1 MDNLSAKD
9 RKLFEELTKQIEK
22 LKTDLEAEKQ
32 KLRQVHRDKV
42 LELKA
47 KQEEFDKKL
56 ERALEVQARKRET
69 DKQVDLKAVEEK
81 IKKQKEREIKNI
93 WRLKEDEIKRL
104 KRQFAREKEESIKET
119 IENERKKS
127 VEKVHEGEDILT
139 AKITQLTKDIF
150 ALNEHN
156 TKLEEQIKHL
166 TQENH
171 EKIEL
176 MRRMK
181 KEHEAKIETLVKQYK
196 SDAMRET
203 AKLKLAERRIHEKEQ
218 HLSLIEHKADM
229 ANLEREAVSEELT
242 RIKKSIKDTPPVP
255 YRPPTP
261 DLTNDR
267 ATPPSP
273 VSVCVCVC
281 FVCLPVCLC
290 ARLCTNCISSDFAIL
305 IKLPRIVT
313 CIYS

>member
-1 MDNLSAKD
+1 MDNLSTKE
-9 RKLFEELTKQIEK
+9 RKLFEDLTKQIDK

-56 ERALEVQARKRET
+56 ERALEVQSKKRET
-69 DKQVDLKAVEEK
+69 DKQGDLKALEEK
-81 IKKQKEREIKNI
+81 IKRQKEREIKNI

-104 KRQFAREKEESIKET
+104 KKQFAREKEEAIKEAR
-119 IENERKKS
+119 ESERKKS

-139 AKITQLTKDIF
+139 ARITQLTKDIF
-150 ALNEHN
+150 ALNDHN
-156 TKLEEQIKHL
+156 SKLEEQVKHL

-181 KEHEAKIETLVKQYK
+181 REHESRLENLVKQYK

-203 AKLKLAERRIHEKEQ
+203 AKLKLAERRIQEKEQ
-218 HLSLIEHKADM
+218 HLSFVEHKADM
-229 ANLEREAVSEELT
+229 ATLEKEAVSEELS
-242 RIKKSIKDTPPVP
+242 RIKKTIKDTPPAS
-255 YRPPTP
+255 YRPTTP
-261 DLTNDR
+261 DLTNECT
-267 ATPPSP
+267 TPPSP
-273 VSVCVCVC
+273 VSVSVVWYG
-281 FVCLPVCLC
+281 VCLSVYVVWYGVCAC
-290 ARLCTNCISSDFAIL
+290 
-305 IKLPRIVT
+305 V
-313 CIYS
+313 

>member
-1 MDNLSAKD
+1 MSNIGAGTIRAFSSMDNLSAKD
-9 RKLFEELTKQIEK
+9 RKLFEDLTKQIDK

-47 KQEEFDKKL
+47 KQEEFDRKL

-69 DKQVDLKAVEEK
+69 DKQADLKSVEEK

-104 KRQFAREKEESIKET
+104 KKQFAREKEEAIKEV
-119 IENERKKS
+119 IEIERQKS

-156 TKLEEQIKHL
+156 SKLEEQTRLL

-171 EKIEL
+171 DKIEL

-181 KEHEAKIETLVKQYK
+181 KEHEARLEALVKQYK

-203 AKLKLAERRIHEKEQ
+203 AKLKLAERRIQEKDQ
-218 HLSLIEHKADM
+218 HLSLVEHKADM

-242 RIKKSIKDTPPVP
+242 RVKKTIKDTPPAP
-255 YRPPTP
+255 HRPPTP
-261 DLTNDR
+261 DLANDR
-267 ATPPSP
+267 ITPPSP
-273 VSVCVCVC
+273 VSAVC
-281 FVCLPVCLC
+281 
-290 ARLCTNCISSDFAIL
+290 RLCTCECVLVYMRLYACWVHF
-305 IKLPRIVT
+305 V
-313 CIYS
+313 Y

>member
-1 MDNLSAKD
+1 MDNLSVKD
-9 RKLFEELTKQIEK
+9 RKLFEDLTKQIDK

-56 ERALEVQARKRET
+56 ERALEIQARKRET
-69 DKQVDLKAVEEK
+69 DKQIDLKAVEEK

-104 KRQFAREKEESIKET
+104 KKQFAREKEECIKEA
-119 IENERKKS
+119 IESERQKS
-127 VEKVHEGEDILT
+127 IEKVHEGEDILT
-139 AKITQLTKDIF
+139 AKITQLTTDIF

-156 TKLEEQIKHL
+156 TKLEDQIKFL
-166 TQENH
+166 TQENY

-181 KEHEAKIETLVKQYK
+181 KEHEAKVETLVKQYK

-203 AKLKLAERRIHEKEQ
+203 ARLKLAERKIQEKDQ
-218 HLSLIEHKADM
+218 HLSLVEHKADM
-229 ANLEREAVSEELT
+229 ANLEKEAVSEELT
-242 RIKKSIKDTPPVP
+242 RVKKSIKDTPPAS
-255 YRPPTP
+255 YRPATP
-261 DLTNDR
+261 DLSDR
-267 ATPPSP
+267 TTPPSP
-273 VSVCVCVC
+273 VTVCACIRVRVCETHVCFILCVCKYVCV
-281 FVCLPVCLC
+281 
-290 ARLCTNCISSDFAIL
+290 
-305 IKLPRIVT
+305 
-313 CIYS
+313 

>member
-1 MDNLSAKD
+1 MSNIRAGTIRAFSSMDNLSAKD
-9 RKLFEELTKQIEK
+9 RKLFEDLTKQIDK

-69 DKQVDLKAVEEK
+69 DKQADLKSVEEK

-104 KRQFAREKEESIKET
+104 KKQFAREKEEAIKEV
-119 IENERKKS
+119 IEIERQKT

-150 ALNEHN
+150 ALNEYN
-156 TKLEEQIKHL
+156 SRLEEQTRLL

-171 EKIEL
+171 DKIEL

-181 KEHEAKIETLVKQYK
+181 KEHEARLEALVKQYK

-203 AKLKLAERRIHEKEQ
+203 AKLKLAERRIQEKDH
-218 HLSLIEHKADM
+218 HLSLVEHKADM

-242 RIKKSIKDTPPVP
+242 RVKKTIKDTPPAP
-255 YRPPTP
+255 HRPPTP

-267 ATPPSP
+267 ITPPSP
-273 VSVCVCVC
+273 VSVMCICVCTCVCVYLC
-281 FVCLPVCLC
+281 FSLC
-290 ARLCTNCISSDFAIL
+290 
-305 IKLPRIVT
+305 V
-313 CIYS
+313 

>member
-1 MDNLSAKD
+1 MDNLSVKD
-9 RKLFEELTKQIEK
+9 RKLFDDLTKQIDK

-32 KLRQVHRDKV
+32 KLRQLHRDKV

-56 ERALEVQARKRET
+56 ERALEIQARKRET
-69 DKQVDLKAVEEK
+69 DKQIDLKAVEEK

-104 KRQFAREKEESIKET
+104 KKQFAREKEDCIKEAV
-119 IENERKKS
+119 ESERRKT
-127 VEKVHEGEDILT
+127 VEKVHEGEDVLT
-139 AKITQLTKDIF
+139 GRITQLTTDIF

-156 TKLEEQIKHL
+156 TKLEDQIKLL

-181 KEHEAKIETLVKQYK
+181 KEHEAKVETLVKQYK

-203 AKLKLAERRIHEKEQ
+203 ARLKLAERRIQEKDH
-218 HLSLIEHKADM
+218 HLSLVEHKADM

-242 RIKKSIKDTPPVP
+242 RVKKSIKDTPPAP
-255 YRPPTP
+255 YRPATP
-261 DLTNDR
+261 DLTDR
-267 ATPPSP
+267 TTPPSP
-273 VSVCVCVC
+273 VSVWVCVCVLVA
-281 FVCLPVCLC
+281 VCVRVCVCHTCAFHLLC
-290 ARLCTNCISSDFAIL
+290 M
-305 IKLPRIVT
+305 
-313 CIYS
+313 

>member
-1 MDNLSAKD
+1 MSNNRVGTIRSCSSMDNLSAKD
-9 RKLFEELTKQIEK
+9 RKLFDELTKQIDK

-56 ERALEVQARKRET
+56 ERALEVQAKKRET
-69 DKQVDLKAVEEK
+69 DKQGDLKAVEEK
-81 IKKQKEREIKNI
+81 IKRQKEREIKNI

-104 KRQFAREKEESIKET
+104 KRQFAREKEDAVKEVIES
-119 IENERKKS
+119 ERKKS

-150 ALNEHN
+150 ALNEQN
-156 TKLEEQIKHL
+156 TKLEEQVKHL
-166 TQENH
+166 AQENH

-181 KEHEAKIETLVKQYK
+181 REHEAKIENLVKQYK

-203 AKLKLAERRIHEKEQ
+203 ARLKLAERRIQEKDQ
-218 HLSLIEHKADM
+218 HLSLVEHKADM
-229 ANLEREAVSEELT
+229 ANLEREAVSEELS
-242 RIKKSIKDTPPVP
+242 RIKKSIKDTPPAP
-255 YRPPTP
+255 HRPATP
-261 DLTNDR
+261 DLTDDR
-267 ATPPSP
+267 VTPPSP
-273 VSVCVCVC
+273 VSVCVCLC
-281 FVCLPVCLC
+281 ICLCVCLC
-290 ARLCTNCISSDFAIL
+290 ACE
-305 IKLPRIVT
+305 
-313 CIYS
+313 

>member
-1 MDNLSAKD
+1 MSNSGAGTIRACSSMDNLSAKD
-9 RKLFEELTKQIEK
+9 RRLFEDLTKQIDK
-22 LKTDLEAEKQ
+22 LRTDLEAEKQ

-47 KQEEFDKKL
+47 KQEEFDRKL

-69 DKQVDLKAVEEK
+69 DKQADLKSVEEK
-81 IKKQKEREIKNI
+81 VKKQKEREIKNI

-104 KRQFAREKEESIKET
+104 KRQFAREKEEAIKEV
-119 IENERKKS
+119 IEIERRKS

-139 AKITQLTKDIF
+139 ARITQLTKDIF

-156 TKLEEQIKHL
+156 SKLEEQVKLL

-171 EKIEL
+171 EKIEV

-181 KEHEAKIETLVKQYK
+181 KEHEARLESLVKQYK

-203 AKLKLAERRIHEKEQ
+203 AKLKLAERRIQEKDQ
-218 HLSLIEHKADM
+218 HLSLVEHKADM
-229 ANLEREAVSEELT
+229 ATLEREAASEELT
-242 RIKKSIKDTPPVP
+242 RIKKTIKSTPPAP
-255 YRPPTP
+255 YRPATP

-273 VSVCVCVC
+273 VSVCVC
-281 FVCLPVCLC
+281 L
-290 ARLCTNCISSDFAIL
+290 
-305 IKLPRIVT
+305 
-313 CIYS
+313 

>member
-1 MDNLSAKD
+1 MSNIGAGTIRAFSSMDNLSAKD
-9 RKLFEELTKQIEK
+9 RKLFEDLTKQIDK

-47 KQEEFDKKL
+47 KQEEFDRKL

-69 DKQVDLKAVEEK
+69 DKQADLKSVEEK

-104 KRQFAREKEESIKET
+104 KKQFAREKEEAIKEV
-119 IENERKKS
+119 IEIERQKS

-156 TKLEEQIKHL
+156 SKLEEQTRLL

-171 EKIEL
+171 DKIEL

-181 KEHEAKIETLVKQYK
+181 KEHEARLEALVKQYK

-203 AKLKLAERRIHEKEQ
+203 AKLKLAERRIQEKDQ
-218 HLSLIEHKADM
+218 HLSLVEHKADM

-242 RIKKSIKDTPPVP
+242 RVKKTIKDTPPAP
-255 YRPPTP
+255 HRPPTP
-261 DLTNDR
+261 DLANDR
-267 ATPPSP
+267 ITPPSP
-273 VSVCVCVC
+273 VSAVC
-281 FVCLPVCLC
+281 
-290 ARLCTNCISSDFAIL
+290 RLCTCECVLVYMHLYACWVHF
-305 IKLPRIVT
+305 V
-313 CIYS
+313 Y

>member
-1 MDNLSAKD
+1 MSINSGAGAIRSCSSMDNLSVKD
-9 RKLFEELTKQIEK
+9 RRLFDDLTKQIDK
-22 LKTDLEAEKQ
+22 LKTELEAEKQ

-69 DKQVDLKAVEEK
+69 DKQIDLKAVEEK

-104 KRQFAREKEESIKET
+104 KRQFAREKEECIKEV
-119 IENERKKS
+119 IESERRKS
-127 VEKVHEGEDILT
+127 VEKVHEGEDIFT
-139 AKITQLTKDIF
+139 AKITQLTTDIF

-156 TKLEEQIKHL
+156 TQLEEQIKHL

-181 KEHEAKIETLVKQYK
+181 REHEAKVETLVKQYK

-203 AKLKLAERRIHEKEQ
+203 ARLKLAERRIQEKDQ
-218 HLSLIEHKADM
+218 HLSLVEHKADM

-242 RIKKSIKDTPPVP
+242 RIKKSIKDTPPAP
-255 YRPPTP
+255 HRPATP
-261 DLTNDR
+261 DLTDR
-267 ATPPSP
+267 TTPPSP

-281 FVCLPVCLC
+281 VCVILSACICGYINVCL
-290 ARLCTNCISSDFAIL
+290 
-305 IKLPRIVT
+305 
-313 CIYS
+313 